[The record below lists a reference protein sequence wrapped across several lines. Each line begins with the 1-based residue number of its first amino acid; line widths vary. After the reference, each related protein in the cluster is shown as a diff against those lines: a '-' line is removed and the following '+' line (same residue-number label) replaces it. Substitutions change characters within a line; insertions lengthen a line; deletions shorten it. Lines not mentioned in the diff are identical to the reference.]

1 MKTVSLGSAFVLSLI
16 SVRTLLSRIHA
27 GTVKKKK
34 ANKKILPRTSVAVY
48 CGHASLIAIAW

>member
-1 MKTVSLGSAFVLSLI
+1 MKTVSLGRAFVLSLI

-27 GTVKKKK
+27 GTVKK
-34 ANKKILPRTSVAVY
+34 ANKKILTRTSVAVY